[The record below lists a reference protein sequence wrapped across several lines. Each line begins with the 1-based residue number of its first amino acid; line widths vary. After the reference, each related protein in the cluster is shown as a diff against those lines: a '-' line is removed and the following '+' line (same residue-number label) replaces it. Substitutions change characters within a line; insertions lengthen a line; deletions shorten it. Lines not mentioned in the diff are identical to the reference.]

1 MEIPPRKTPANTVFP
16 ERGFA
21 ISYHI
26 TQKEDSP
33 LKPKLSNIRDFLR
46 RADILLFL
54 LCLASSVIGIV
65 IISSAT
71 RSYNRPSMVY
81 VQIAALI
88 IGIVLY
94 FVFTVI
100 DTDIIADQWPL
111 LLVAEFA
118 LLLLLIPFGSEG
130 DTGNRSWIRFL
141 GIGIQPSEIV
151 KVIYIVLSAKHISFL
166 RDYRD
171 LSSPFSVTQIAAHFG
186 VLFLM
191 ILGISGDL
199 GNALIFFFVF
209 MVMMFVSGLKLYWFL
224 FGGAGMAILIP
235 LAWNHILSTRQK
247 ERILAPYDPTIDPDG
262 YGVNWEPRQARLALS
277 SGRLTGTG
285 LYQGPQT
292 QSDAIDSKHA
302 DYIFAAIGEEL
313 GMIGCILVILLL
325 TAIIL
330 RCVYVGIRCRSTFGM
345 LVCFGVAAAFFFQTF
360 VNVGMCLGLTP
371 VIGVALPFF
380 SYGGSSLFTSF
391 AAMGLVSGIHYKPK
405 PTQYTSFADY

>member
-1 MEIPPRKTPANTVFP
+1 M
-16 ERGFA
+16 
-21 ISYHI
+21 
-26 TQKEDSP
+26 
-33 LKPKLSNIRDFLR
+33 KPKLSDIRVFLK
-46 RADILLFL
+46 RADSLLFL
-54 LCLASSVIGIV
+54 LCLTASVLGIV

-71 RSYNRPSMVY
+71 KSYNSSSYVY

-94 FVFTVI
+94 FLFTVI

-111 LLVAEFA
+111 LLVAEIV
-118 LLLLLIPFGSEG
+118 LLLLLIPFGDAG
-130 DTGNRSWIRFL
+130 DTGNKSWIRFL

-166 RDYRD
+166 RDYRS
-171 LSSPFSVTQIAAHFG
+171 LSSPLSVFQIAAHFG
-186 VLFLM
+186 VLFLL
-191 ILGISGDL
+191 ILGISSDL
-199 GNALIFFFVF
+199 GNALIFFFIFLVT
-209 MVMMFVSGLKLYWFL
+209 MFVSGLKLYWFL
-224 FGGAGMAILIP
+224 FGGAAMAVMVP
-235 LAWNHILSTRQK
+235 LAWNHVLSPRQK

-277 SGRLTGTG
+277 SGRLTGEG
-285 LYQGPQT
+285 LYHGMQT
-292 QSDAIDSKHA
+292 QSNEAIDSKHA

-313 GMIGCILVILLL
+313 GMVGCILVILLL

-330 RCVYVGIRCRSTFGM
+330 RCVYVGLHSRSSFGM
-345 LVCFGVAAAFFFQTF
+345 LVCFGVAAAFTFQIF
-360 VNVGMCLGLTP
+360 VNIGMCLGLTP

>member
-1 MEIPPRKTPANTVFP
+1 M
-16 ERGFA
+16 
-21 ISYHI
+21 
-26 TQKEDSP
+26 
-33 LKPKLSNIRDFLR
+33 
-46 RADILLFL
+46 LLFA
-54 LCLASSVIGIV
+54 LCLTSAVLGVV

-88 IGIVLY
+88 IGVVLY
-94 FVFTVI
+94 FLFTII

-111 LLVAEFA
+111 LLVAEIG
-118 LLLLLIPFGSEG
+118 LLLMLIPFGSEG

-151 KVIYIVLSAKHISFL
+151 KVIYIVLNARHIAYL

-171 LSSPFSVTQIAAHFG
+171 LSGPLSVAQLAGHFG
-186 VLFLM
+186 ILFLM
-191 ILGISGDL
+191 ILGISEDL
-199 GNALIFFFVF
+199 GNALIFFFIFLVT
-209 MVMMFVSGLKLYWFL
+209 MFVSGLKLYWFV
-224 FGGAGMAILIP
+224 FGAAGVSVMVP
-235 LAWNHILSTRQK
+235 LAWNHVLSARQK
-247 ERILAPYDPTIDPDG
+247 ERILAPYDPTIDPEG
-262 YGVNWEPRQARLALS
+262 YDVNWEPNQAKLALS

-285 LYQGPQT
+285 LYQGAQT

-313 GMIGCILVILLL
+313 GMIGCVAVILLL

-330 RCVYVGIRCRSTFGM
+330 RCVYVGLHSRSTFGM
-345 LVCFGVAAAFFFQTF
+345 LVCFGVAAAFSFQTF
-360 VNVGMCLGLTP
+360 VNIGMCLGLTP

-391 AAMGLVSGIHYKPK
+391 AAMGLVSGIRYKPK
-405 PTQYTSFADY
+405 PTQYTSFTEY

>member
-1 MEIPPRKTPANTVFP
+1 MK
-16 ERGFA
+16 
-21 ISYHI
+21 
-26 TQKEDSP
+26 
-33 LKPKLSNIRDFLR
+33 LKLTDLRDFLR
-46 RADILLFL
+46 RADVLLFA
-54 LCLASSVIGIV
+54 LCLVSSVLGVI

-88 IGIVLY
+88 IGVVLY
-94 FVFTVI
+94 FLFTVI

-111 LLVAEFA
+111 LLVAEVA
-118 LLLLLIPFGSEG
+118 LLLLLIPFGSQG

-151 KVIYIVLSAKHISFL
+151 KVIYIVLSAKHISYL

-171 LSSPFSVTQIAAHFG
+171 LSSPFSVLQLAAHFG
-186 VLFLM
+186 VLFLL

-199 GNALIFFFVF
+199 GNALIFFFIF
-209 MVMMFVSGLKLYWFL
+209 MVTMFVSGLRLYWFL
-224 FGGAGMAILIP
+224 FGGAALAVMVP
-235 LAWNHILSTRQK
+235 LAWNHVFTARQK
-247 ERILAPYDPTIDPDG
+247 ERILAPYDPTIDPEG
-262 YGVNWEPRQARLALS
+262 YGVNWEPNQAKLALS

-302 DYIFAAIGEEL
+302 DYIFAAIGEEW
-313 GMIGCILVILLL
+313 GMIGCIIVILLL

-330 RCVYVGIRCRSTFGM
+330 RCVYVGIHCRSSFGM
-345 LVCFGVAAAFFFQTF
+345 LVCFGVAAAFTFQTF
-360 VNVGMCLGLTP
+360 VNIGMCLGLTP

-405 PTQYTSFADY
+405 PTRYTSFADL